1 MNENKQKIVRSML
14 NASMIIWG
22 VYAILITL
30 TCLFP
35 KMFLQF
41 VFGNILLDEATQNLY
56 QIGEITITGIIFFLC
71 YFLSRKKVTSIS
83 DKPTTLGILN
93 IIMALLNGFII
104 PFIFAYLSQNYII
117 NVLLPKSQGAYSCF
131 VATEKIVEFLNPLL
145 FTSITIFLCAYV
157 VYWVEVACNKKVEV

>member
-1 MNENKQKIVRSML
+1 MNEKKQRIIKNML
-14 NASMIIWG
+14 NISAIIW
-22 VYAILITL
+22 VIYAILISL
-30 TCLFP
+30 ICLLP

-56 QIGEITITGIIFFLC
+56 QIGEIMLTGIIFFLC
-71 YFLSRKKVTSIS
+71 YFLSRKKITSVS

-104 PFIFAYLSQNYII
+104 PFIFAYLAQSYII

-131 VATEKIVEFLNPLL
+131 VGTEKIIEFFNPLL
-145 FTSITIFLCAYV
+145 FTSITLFLCAYA
-157 VYWVEVACNKKVEV
+157 VYWVEVSCGKITGE